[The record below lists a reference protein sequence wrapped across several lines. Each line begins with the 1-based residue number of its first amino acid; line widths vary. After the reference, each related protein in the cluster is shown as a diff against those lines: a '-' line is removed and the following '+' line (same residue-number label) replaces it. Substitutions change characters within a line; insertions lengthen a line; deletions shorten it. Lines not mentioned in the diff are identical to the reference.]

1 MPPRVEKPVVTLC
14 RLPFPVLLTKT
25 QSEPSLSCRG
35 TVSPALS
42 CQAALCMAL
51 GCGHARSDPRACGV
65 APPEGG
71 GMSCQAEM
79 RLWFDS
85 LNLWLAKPG
94 MSLV

>member
-51 GCGHARSDPRACGV
+51 GCGHARSDPRACG
-65 APPEGG
+65 GGTSWG